1 MNLDETE
8 SKLNEF
14 SDAFYL
20 SMVEKV
26 IIGKKDDGRKANP
39 YHITFVFKK
48 PFDNNMEI
56 SNMEVVSDNES
67 ISSLVNNATFSQH
80 ALNANSQTNKPSNKE
95 SILENFILL
104 PVARI

>member
-39 YHITFVFKK
+39 YHITFVLKSRLITIWK
-48 PFDNNMEI
+48 YQIWKLYPI
-56 SNMEVVSDNES
+56 T
-67 ISSLVNNATFSQH
+67 SLSVH
-80 ALNANSQTNKPSNKE
+80 
-95 SILENFILL
+95 
-104 PVARI
+104 